1 MKRELLLAVAA
12 TLLCCSSVMAE
23 TKACTTTQETCY
35 GSNNQA
41 GTACTVTKCTY
52 YPSGRTTTVIKEDH
66 KQRPVNPSAFTAV
79 GSTNKATTA
88 GDLGSGPS
96 KTPTSQTGLLPTTAG
111 KTLGSG
117 GPPQTS
123 TKPLR

>member
-1 MKRELLLAVAA
+1 MKRELLLAVAV
-12 TLLCCSSVMAE
+12 TLLCSSSVMAE

-66 KQRPVNPSAFTAV
+66 KQRPVNPSALTST
-79 GSTNKATTA
+79 GTNTNKATTP
-88 GDLGSGPS
+88 GDLGGSPS
-96 KTPTSQTGLLPTTAG
+96 KTPTNQTGLLPVTSG
-111 KTLGSG
+111 KALGS

>member
-12 TLLCCSSVMAE
+12 TLLCSSSVMAE

-52 YPSGRTTTVIKEDH
+52 YPSGRTTTVVKEDH
-66 KQRPVNPSAFTAV
+66 KQRPVNPPALTA
-79 GSTNKATTA
+79 GSTSTNKATA
-88 GDLGSGPS
+88 GDLGGSPS